1 MIPAVIARRR
11 AARRVVAAYH
21 EDQLRLLL
29 ERVRAAFGRLDG
41 GEIDAFE
48 LDEVIH
54 HYTRSARELWKF
66 CGSSGSQWDY
76 AARTLEF
83 LGETREMPDWWA
95 LGAPRERR
103 DSERQVAG
111 RRAGSSTLRF
121 SGRPQA
127 SSVPNLTLCA
137 LRYSGSGDCDL
148 STGRPWSLLEFQG
161 EANLVAP

>member
-1 MIPAVIARRR
+1 VTVSDDPGSDRARRR

-48 LDEVIH
+48 LDEVIY

-66 CGSSGSQWDY
+66 CGSTGSQWDH

-83 LGETREMPDWWA
+83 LRETGEMPDWWA
-95 LGAPRERR
+95 LGAPRDRR
-103 DSERQVAG
+103 DSAR
-111 RRAGSSTLRF
+111 
-121 SGRPQA
+121 
-127 SSVPNLTLCA
+127 
-137 LRYSGSGDCDL
+137 
-148 STGRPWSLLEFQG
+148 
-161 EANLVAP
+161 